1 VLSSLPEVL
10 HVTSPAM
17 MSCGL
22 SVALGRLGWVLVSS
36 STAAP
41 CMADQPNPIPA
52 SPSHAVACNGVGRVR
67 GVRAGVAVRRAEL
80 LLGPWWHRGAP
91 QRGRADRGAGSQW
104 FPSCAHAMKAGRR
117 LKGGNMK
124 RTHVNPDSMLK
135 NPAFS
140 QAVMVEDA
148 KKIVYIGEQTG

>member
-41 CMADQPNPIPA
+41 CMADQPNLYQPA
-52 SPSHAVACNGVGRVR
+52 PPMRSRATAWAACAACALALLYAAPSFYWALGGTAGLHSVG
-67 GVRAGVAVRRAEL
+67 GPTEA
-80 LLGPWWHRGAP
+80 LGRSG
-91 QRGRADRGAGSQW
+91 
-104 FPSCAHAMKAGRR
+104 FR
-117 LKGGNMK
+117 LA
-124 RTHVNPDSMLK
+124 RML
-135 NPAFS
+135 
-140 QAVMVEDA
+140 
-148 KKIVYIGEQTG
+148 